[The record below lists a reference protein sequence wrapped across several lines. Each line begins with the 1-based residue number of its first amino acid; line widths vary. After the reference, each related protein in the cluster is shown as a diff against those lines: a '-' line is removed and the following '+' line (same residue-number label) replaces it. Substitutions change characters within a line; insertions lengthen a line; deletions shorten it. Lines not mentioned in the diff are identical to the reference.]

1 MRKTTMNSKFT
12 LIAMTLILLIL
23 SACGANGANSS
34 APSDP
39 SSGSSAAAEPGV
51 EAPADE
57 AAELKKVVLRLKWV
71 HQAQF
76 AGFYAAVK
84 KGFYEEAGLDVEIRP
99 GGSDF
104 PSVQM
109 VASGSEQF
117 GVTGA
122 DQILLAREKG
132 VPVTA
137 ISTIYRETPFVLFS
151 LKESGIEKVEDL
163 VGQKAG
169 VKLGGNE
176 ELTFRAMVSSAG
188 VDAKAIEEMPIKFD
202 LSPLL
207 SGQVKVWPGY
217 VINEV
222 LAVQELG
229 HEVNVIKPSDYG
241 INFYADTL
249 FTTQELIENDPEL
262 VKSFTQAS
270 MKGWAYALEHPEE
283 AAEFGLEYA
292 DNLKLEHEVNMMKA
306 SMPLL
311 QPENLPLG
319 NMDAAAWETLQDSLM
334 GLGFLKEAQ
343 SMEEV
348 FTNAFLE

>member
-1 MRKTTMNSKFT
+1 MWGKANKKKPV
-12 LIAMTLILLIL
+12 LIAMSFMLLLL
-23 SACGANGANSS
+23 SACGGGSNAQTASP
-34 APSDP
+34 APSD
-39 SSGSSAAAEPGV
+39 SAEV
-51 EAPADE
+51 QEE
-57 AAELKKVVLRLKWV
+57 AAPKSLKKVVLRLKWV

-109 VASGSEQF
+109 VASGSEEF

-151 LKESGIEKVEDL
+151 LKESGITKVEDL

-176 ELTFRAMVSSAG
+176 ELTFRAMVESAG
-188 VDAKAIEEMPIKFD
+188 VDAKSIEEMPIKFD

-222 LAVQELG
+222 LAVEELG
-229 HEVNVIKPSDYG
+229 HEVNIIRPGDYG

-249 FTTQELIENDPEL
+249 FTTQALIEKDPEL
-262 VKSFTQAS
+262 VKGFVQAS
-270 MKGWAYALEHPEE
+270 MKGWAYALENPEE
-283 AAEFGLEYA
+283 AAQFGLEYA
-292 DNLKLEHEVNMMKA
+292 DNLTLEHEVNMMKA
-306 SMPLL
+306 SVPLL
-311 QPENLPLG
+311 QPDNLPLG
-319 NMDAAAWETLQDSLM
+319 KMDEAAWSTLQESLM
-334 GLGFLKEAQ
+334 GLGFQKAEQA
-343 SMEEV
+343 MEDV
-348 FTNAFLE
+348 FTNEFLE

>member
-1 MRKTTMNSKFT
+1 MRSKTKK
-12 LIAMTLILLIL
+12 AMVVVMAVMMLLL
-23 SACGANGANSS
+23 SACGSNANTGEST
-34 APSDP
+34 
-39 SSGSSAAAEPGV
+39 SAAGGNAETK
-51 EAPADE
+51 
-57 AAELKKVVLRLKWV
+57 ELKKVVLRLKWV

-76 AGFYAAVK
+76 AGFYAAVE
-84 KGFYEEAGLDVEIRP
+84 KGFYKDAGLDVEIRP

-109 VASGSEQF
+109 VASGSEEF

-137 ISTIYRETPFVLFS
+137 LSTIYRETPFVLFS
-151 LKESGIEKVEDL
+151 LKESGITSMDDL
-163 VGQKAG
+163 AGQPVG

-176 ELTFRAMVSSAG
+176 ELTYRAMAKNAG
-188 VDAKAIEEMPIKFD
+188 VDSAKIKEMPIKFD

-229 HEVNVIKPSDYG
+229 HEVNMIKPSDYG

-249 FTTQELIENDPEL
+249 FTKQDLIDKDPEL
-262 VKSFTQAS
+262 VKNFVQAS
-270 MKGWAYALEHPEE
+270 MKGWNYAIENPDE
-283 AAEFGLEYA
+283 AAGFGLKYA
-292 DNLKLEHEVNMMKA
+292 DNLNLEHEKSMMKA
-306 SMPLL
+306 SIPLL
-311 QPENLPLG
+311 QPDNLPLG
-319 NMDAAAWETLQDSLM
+319 KMDTEAWETLQKSLID
-334 GLGFLKEAQ
+334 LKFLKKEQ
-343 SMEEV
+343 DLKHV
-348 FTNAFLE
+348 FTNQFIE

>member
-1 MRKTTMNSKFT
+1 MRRIT
-12 LIAMTLILLIL
+12 LTNKSISIVMALMLLIL
-23 SACGANGANSS
+23 SACGANGSGESNA
-34 APSDP
+34 APETAT
-39 SSGSSAAAEPGV
+39 SGTTA
-51 EAPADE
+51 EAPAASEE
-57 AAELKKVVLRLKWV
+57 APKELKKVVLRLKWV

-151 LKESGIEKVEDL
+151 LKESGIAKVEDL
-163 VGQKAG
+163 IGQTAG

-188 VDAKAIEEMPIKFD
+188 VEPKSIEEMPIKFD

-249 FTTQELIENDPEL
+249 FTTQELIEKDPEM
-262 VKSFTQAS
+262 VKGFTQAS
-270 MKGWAYALEHPEE
+270 MKGWAYALENPEE
-283 AAEFGLEYA
+283 VAAFGLDYA
-292 DNLKLEHEVNMMKA
+292 DNLKLDHEANMMKA
-306 SMPLL
+306 SVPLL
-311 QPENLPLG
+311 QPQNLPLG
-319 NMDAAAWETLQDSLM
+319 KMDAEAWSTLQDSLM
-334 GLGFLKEAQ
+334 GLGFLKNAQ
-343 SMEEV
+343 TMEDI
-348 FTNAFLE
+348 FTNEFIE